1 MKISFDYDGVLSTAP
16 GRALA
21 SIKMQQGHIVY
32 IVTARQK
39 RDGEDVYAT
48 AKELGIP
55 RTRVYFT
62 EGADKWKT
70 IKHIGIQMH
79 YDNNVEQV
87 DKIRTNTNSQAQVYK
102 P

>member
-1 MKISFDYDGVLSTAP
+1 MNISFDYDGVLSTAS

-21 SIKMQQGHIVY
+21 AIKIQQGHNVY
-32 IVTARQK
+32 IITARRK
-39 RDGEDVYAT
+39 EDGEEVYAT

-70 IKHIGIQMH
+70 VKHIGINMH